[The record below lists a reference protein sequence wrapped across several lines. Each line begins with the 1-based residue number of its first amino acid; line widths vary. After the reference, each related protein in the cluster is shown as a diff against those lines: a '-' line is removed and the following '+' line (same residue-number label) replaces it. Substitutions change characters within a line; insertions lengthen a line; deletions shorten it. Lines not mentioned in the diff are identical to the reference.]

1 MERLQ
6 NTDMP
11 LSSLMG
17 VRQSIMFDDNST
29 NVKLQSKQKLEE
41 LNGMMLMRQQSIQSA
56 RLIREDI
63 NNNIINKLK
72 RVLSKKFT
80 LTRDEY
86 VVLIDKFNLKN
97 RTLDRQTIINM
108 IKSLN
113 MQEKYNA
120 DKDYKKAPLSN
131 KREILNRYTSQSNN
145 KIILNDFSTLNVTSL
160 TQ

>member
-29 NVKLQSKQKLEE
+29 NVKLQSKQKLEG

-72 RVLSKKFT
+72 RELSKK
-80 LTRDEY
+80 
-86 VVLIDKFNLKN
+86 
-97 RTLDRQTIINM
+97 
-108 IKSLN
+108 
-113 MQEKYNA
+113 
-120 DKDYKKAPLSN
+120 
-131 KREILNRYTSQSNN
+131 
-145 KIILNDFSTLNVTSL
+145 
-160 TQ
+160 